1 MQNWD
6 ETLLSQYAASPTL
19 SALIESLNDA
29 IDPSVDLQNLYTN
42 LFDISTAVGQ
52 GLKNWGQIVGV
63 SQYLTVTAT
72 QVFLGFAEAHVAG
85 DNLDSLG
92 AAPMSPGAQSTQ
104 TLKLTD
110 DAYRQLILVKA
121 LANICD
127 MTAPSL
133 NKLICAALGLTPM
146 GSSRAYTQDTGAMS
160 QRYVLEFNPTP
171 YQMAILL
178 SSGVVP
184 RSSGV
189 AAWVLVAPPTQ
200 TFGFAEAGAQATFG
214 EGTMLS
220 NSGLTNASQ

>member
-1 MQNWD
+1 MQNWG
-6 ETLLSQYAASPTL
+6 ETLLSQYASGPTI

-29 IDPSVDLQNLYTN
+29 IDPSVDLQNLYAN

-63 SQYLTVTAT
+63 SPYLTVTAT
-72 QVFLGFAEAHVAG
+72 QVFLGFSEAHVSG

-92 AAPMSPGAQSTQ
+92 SAPMYPGEMSTQ
-104 TLKLTD
+104 TLELAD

-127 MTAPSL
+127 LTAPSL
-133 NKLICAALGLTPM
+133 NKLLCAALGLSPT
-146 GSSRAYTQDTGAMS
+146 SASRAYAQDTGVMS
-160 QRYVLEFNPTP
+160 QRYVLEFNPTA
-171 YQMAILL
+171 YQLAILVN
-178 SSGVVP
+178 SGAVP
-184 RSSGV
+184 RSAGV

-220 NSGLTNASQ
+220 NSGLTHASQ